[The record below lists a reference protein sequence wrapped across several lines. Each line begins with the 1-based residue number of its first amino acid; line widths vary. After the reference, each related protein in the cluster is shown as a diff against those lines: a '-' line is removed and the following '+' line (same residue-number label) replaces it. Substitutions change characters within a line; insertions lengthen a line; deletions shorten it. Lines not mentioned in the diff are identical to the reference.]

1 MIPYLIA
8 SADVRTIDVRVA
20 LVDTKAPW
28 FYEIADALIDALVG
42 KGHDAVLVVDTA
54 EALQARWARVA
65 GGGWWIV
72 LTPECFSALP
82 RARAIA
88 YNFEQLDARATT
100 AHPAAIAHLVRVC
113 RGAAAIWDFSARNNG
128 FWQTHGLTPK
138 HVPLAYSPKM
148 TYGVPFERDAD
159 VCVFMGNVYGRRI
172 ALVDALRARLG
183 AHRFCV
189 VSDAFCYGDPYATG
203 QKTAVAAFTR
213 KAAVLARARLV
224 VNLKPVDP
232 ALTCLETPRL
242 WWCVANRVFVVSERD
257 DDRVARQPFEAAG
270 AVCFVETARLA
281 ETIVDVMAEP
291 VARTRARARA
301 AFALL
306 ACAPQYG
313 AMLPAIKA
321 S

>member
-1 MIPYLIA
+1 MR
-8 SADVRTIDVRVA
+8 VVDVRVA

-28 FYEIADALIDALVG
+28 FYEIADALTDALVG
-42 KGHDAVLVVDTA
+42 KGYDAVLVVDTVD
-54 EALQARWARVA
+54 ALQARWRGVIA
-65 GGGWWIV
+65 GGAWWIV

-113 RGAAAIWDFSARNNG
+113 RTAAAIWDFSTRNTG
-128 FWQTHGLTPK
+128 FWQTHGLTPI
-138 HVPLAYSPKM
+138 HAPLAYSPKM
-148 TYGVPFERDAD
+148 TYGVPLEREAD
-159 VCVFMGNVYGRRI
+159 VCVFIGNVYGRRI
-172 ALVDALRARLG
+172 ALVEALRTRLG

-203 QKTAVAAFTR
+203 QQGAATFAQ

-257 DDRVARQPFEAAG
+257 DDHVAQHPFEAAG

-281 ETIVDVMAEP
+281 ETIIEVMTEP

-301 AFALL
+301 AFAQLSR
-306 ACAPQYG
+306 APRYG